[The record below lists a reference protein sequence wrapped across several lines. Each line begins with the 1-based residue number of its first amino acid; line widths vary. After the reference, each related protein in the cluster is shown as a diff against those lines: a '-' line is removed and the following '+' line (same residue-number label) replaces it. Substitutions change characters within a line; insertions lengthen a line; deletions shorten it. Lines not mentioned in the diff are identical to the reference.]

1 MAELTFKDSVQT
13 ITGTVT
19 SSDALDKWL
28 QDGAWDIINRVKISD
43 PAKLQSFAQQKDVS
57 NNTATVGDNLLLGVY
72 SSASEYREIPAALK
86 IKAVA
91 TDSIHASTLTNPVY
105 WKENGNIYLRP
116 TGGVSNVMSIVEIDS
131 TNLINTKKPS
141 EISYFPDRMKHLI
154 SIYASM
160 QQLQF
165 LMKAHSMPLDST
177 VDLSTITLPIMPITS
192 TASSNMNTW
201 DGSAQSRIIID
212 NSTLAAVPVY
222 NNPIME
228 DRVKF
233 TDYVSGLS
241 ATDPGVFSLSRISP
255 IVPTL
260 NTISVNTTTWV
271 QPEFIAPVFDGV
283 DWDNTNKWI
292 EDEEDPEML
301 AARVQE
307 ISAKAGE
314 FTSKLQE
321 SQMRYNKE
329 LEIYKAEIQKS
340 IQDASLLSATEG
352 LEIQKYSGELQQYQA
367 EVNTDVQT
375 YANIMGRWTLELNT
389 TLSAWTQEENEKVQ
403 RFSGEIQN
411 SLNDF
416 NESNT
421 EYQAKLQIALENA
434 RLSSA
439 ADGILMQRFKSEVES
454 YMAEVN
460 SKVQEYNAKLQA
472 RGLEY
477 QWMQEQYL
485 RMKNQYESG
494 FVPFQAPKE
503 KE

>member
-1 MAELTFKDSVQT
+1 
-13 ITGTVT
+13 
-19 SSDALDKWL
+19 
-28 QDGAWDIINRVKISD
+28 
-43 PAKLQSFAQQKDVS
+43 
-57 NNTATVGDNLLLGVY
+57 
-72 SSASEYREIPAALK
+72 
-86 IKAVA
+86 
-91 TDSIHASTLTNPVY
+91 
-105 WKENGNIYLRP
+105 
-116 TGGVSNVMSIVEIDS
+116 
-131 TNLINTKKPS
+131 
-141 EISYFPDRMKHLI
+141 
-154 SIYASM
+154 
-160 QQLQF
+160 
-165 LMKAHSMPLDST
+165 MPLDST

-241 ATDPGVFSLSRISP
+241 ATDPGVFSLSRIPP

-260 NTISVNTTTWV
+260 DTISVNSTTWV